1 MYDRDAFSRW
11 MRTELQACMRHC
23 YDGGLYAGED
33 GARRFA
39 REVGACLP
47 DFSKD
52 EKDLQDMVSS
62 TYSGIC
68 VIAYQLKP
76 PVDSKVWFAEMRKG
90 IQAALEI
97 VPVPMPK
104 NYTPRPYTGDSSP
117 EGYKARWCG
126 DTKKEEKKR

>member
-1 MYDRDAFSRW
+1 MNHEDFNRW
-11 MRTELQACMRHC
+11 MRTEVQACMRHC
-23 YDGGLYAGED
+23 HDGELYAGED

-52 EKDLQDMVSS
+52 EKDLQDMMSS

-76 PVDSKVWFAEMRKG
+76 PVDAKAWFAEMRKG

-97 VPVPMPK
+97 VPVPMPE
-104 NYTPRPYTGDSSP
+104 NYKPRPVGTDSSP
-117 EGYKARWCG
+117 EGYKARWRG
-126 DTKKEEKKR
+126 EAMKGES